1 MDKHTPGPWVVKRAS
16 EPEESTE
23 FYFTS
28 DKGVIGYWKGGR
40 HRHTDDQWLLTEA
53 DANLI
58 AAAPELL
65 KALDGMLKIYGCH
78 YDRDGLKPSTEI
90 ECITQAIEAI
100 ARARGEA

>member
-1 MDKHTPGPWVVKRAS
+1 MSKHTPGPWEVKRAS
-16 EPEESTE
+16 EPEGTTE

-28 DKGVIGYWKGGR
+28 SKGVIGYWKGGR
-40 HRHTDDQWLLTEA
+40 HRHTDDQWLLTEE

-65 KALDGMLKIYGCH
+65 EACEALTSIEHIDQSSTGPLRDALLKA
-78 YDRDGLKPSTEI
+78 R
-90 ECITQAIEAI
+90 AAI

>member
-1 MDKHTPGPWVVKRAS
+1 MGKHTPGPWVVKRAS

-65 KALDGMLKIYGCH
+65 EALKSIVQWVEQGDYEESFLS
-78 YDRDGLKPSTEI
+78 DAR
-90 ECITQAIEAI
+90 AAI